1 MIKVRCSCGK
11 SLKARPE
18 HAGRRLQC
26 PACGT
31 ALQIPDSPTKS
42 PNETDQI
49 PQRRNVHAPATGKK
63 SSAERPTAATAP
75 GRKKKK
81 RTVDSRRRTATAG
94 TAESAN
100 TAWGEAAVDDEFAM
114 VPDPYASGADGD
126 PYTDL
131 QDYTPAS
138 LPARR
143 KKKSDKGRSST
154 RRNPAAESDSDDE
167 EDGISPKML
176 YSMIG
181 AAVLMVLM
189 LVAVAANSMINARQ
203 AETAL
208 LAVPTEFR
216 NFKHE
221 HGRLSTDYPQG
232 WLVESGGGT
241 GGVPNWIS
249 YEQTQQDVKV
259 TIRGSVSGTA
269 VSDIAQS
276 GGAPIGPG
284 VDLADEDDPL
294 VAVHMFQK
302 DKISAEYDEYSE
314 SPPEK
319 IDSGFGE
326 GRISSFNGTAM
337 FSNICGLRATLVSNQ
352 YQYTII
358 CRCPADRLEEY
369 DPIFRRL
376 IASVGP

>member
-1 MIKVRCSCGK
+1 M
-11 SLKARPE
+11 
-18 HAGRRLQC
+18 
-26 PACGT
+26 
-31 ALQIPDSPTKS
+31 
-42 PNETDQI
+42 TD
-49 PQRRNVHAPATGKK
+49 VT
-63 SSAERPTAATAP
+63 
-75 GRKKKK
+75 
-81 RTVDSRRRTATAG
+81 D
-94 TAESAN
+94 SAN
-100 TAWGEAAVDDEFAM
+100 SAWDEAAVDDEFAM
-114 VPDPYASGADGD
+114 VPDPYAADADAD

-131 QDYTPAS
+131 QDYAPAS

-143 KKKSDKGRSST
+143 KKKSGKGRSST
-154 RRNPAAESDSDDE
+154 RRNPAAESDSDIDDE

-189 LVAVAANSMINARQ
+189 LVAVAANSLINARQ

-208 LAVPTEFR
+208 LAAPTEFH
-216 NFKHE
+216 NFQHE
-221 HGRLSTDYPQG
+221 HGRLSTDYPHG

-326 GRISSFNGTAM
+326 GRISTFNGKAM